1 MTEKNNDKDLDRV
14 ARKVMLILENESFGV
29 VVNSLGSALIT
40 VFWNVYKKNSK
51 NMIEIFCDNF
61 EGFNSFFIEASPI
74 ANVNTNAIA
83 IAGFAKLKSKANK
96 AS

>member
-1 MTEKNNDKDLDRV
+1 MTEKNNDIDLDRV

-51 NMIEIFCDNF
+51 NMIEIFCDNLIKVIDDVENERVEF
-61 EGFNSFFIEASPI
+61 TTRPI
-74 ANVNTNAIA
+74 RD
-83 IAGFAKLKSKANK
+83 
-96 AS
+96 